1 MGPLA
6 EIAPD
11 WVHPVLGRTAA
22 ALAAEATVGP
32 DAEPATAT

>member
-11 WVHPVLGRTAA
+11 WVHPVLGKTASELAATAA
-22 ALAAEATVGP
+22 VGRDAAPMG
-32 DAEPATAT
+32 